1 LTLGRRRT
9 DPSFVEF
16 ARPPAA
22 RRHSG
27 APRIADPRPAE
38 SLAAGQSP
46 ASLLDIQRS
55 AGNAAATALVQRAR
69 AHDRIVMRQPILA
82 ERPTGA
88 GREEVILPERPTLR
102 FGSTGEI
109 VKLLQMKLRN
119 LREREHDRDPETRR
133 ARIDGIFG
141 PLTRQDVIEFQA
153 DTGLDPDGVAG
164 PRTWHTLESLVP
176 ETPIESEERAA
187 DDTFFAAVDFKRAG
201 QYETALEMFME
212 LLATAP
218 TPERITPLAV
228 NIAGCHQ
235 QRGRFGLAVQFYEKA
250 LAGRFNVE
258 DERAEALGKLML
270 ARQNRFLDAPP
281 PDPEPTPEG
290 AEGTETSREGGG
302 VTEREPVKLGD
313 SGKATDL
320 FKGKLAHLMVGWEP
334 QLMNGD
340 TFDGDTFNK
349 TVEFQRVT
357 GLTETG
363 EGDASTWHALD
374 SFTKADVPFSIVG
387 PLFERV
393 RGQVRLMKTDPV
405 SALPQLRGSRDEAA
419 ALELTEIVKNTE
431 ALIGRAFHRLS
442 QFNEAIDHYTL
453 YLPRVIPE
461 PTHYG
466 FHVEL
471 LRKARERIPDTD

>member
-1 LTLGRRRT
+1 LTLDRRRA
-9 DPSFVEF
+9 DPSLVDF
-16 ARPPAA
+16 ARLPAA
-22 RRHSG
+22 RRTSG
-27 APRIADPRPAE
+27 VPRIVDPRPAV
-38 SLAAGQSP
+38 SPAAQPP

-55 AGNAAATALVQRAR
+55 AGNAAATALVQRAKTG
-69 AHDRIVMRQPILA
+69 DRTVMRQPILA
-82 ERPTGA
+82 ERPSA
-88 GREEVILPERPTLR
+88 GGNADMRLPERPTLR
-102 FGSTGEI
+102 FGSTGDD

-141 PLTRQDVIEFQA
+141 PLTRQDVIDFQT
-153 DTGLDPDGVAG
+153 DTGLDPDGIAG
-164 PRTWHTLESLVP
+164 ARTWHTLESLVP

-187 DDTFFAAVDFKRAG
+187 DDTFFSAVELKRAG
-201 QYETALEMFME
+201 QYDTALAMFMD

-218 TPERITPLAV
+218 TPERVTPLAI
-228 NIAGCHQ
+228 NIATCHQ
-235 QRGRFGLAVQFYEKA
+235 QRGRFGLAVQFYEQA

-258 DERAEALGKLML
+258 AERGEALGKLML
-270 ARQNRFLDAPP
+270 ARQNRFLDSPA

-290 AEGTETSREGGG
+290 AEEIDMGREGGG
-302 VTEREPVKLGD
+302 VTAREPVKLGD
-313 SGKATDL
+313 SGKSADL
-320 FKGKLAHLMVGWEP
+320 FKGKLAHLMVGWQP
-334 QLMNGD
+334 QLVNGD

-349 TVEFQRVT
+349 TIEFQRAA
-357 GLTETG
+357 GLDETG
-363 EGDASTWHALD
+363 EGDPSTWHALD
-374 SFTKADVPFSIVG
+374 SFTSADVPFSIVG
-387 PLFERV
+387 PLLERL
-393 RGQVRLMKTDPV
+393 RLQVRLMKTDPV

-419 ALELTEIVKNTE
+419 ALDLTEIVKNTE

-442 QFNEAIDHYTL
+442 QFNEAVDHYML